1 MDRQSFLLITTS
13 SQWVLFM
20 AMILII
26 YSWAE
31 NKDKI
36 RWVGDGLFFL
46 LGIFSS
52 WVLITGQII
61 VPVVLKGIIVPPE
74 AKAIVYFKGLNILAV
89 IGLIAF
95 LIRKKKKVWQN
106 IIHII
111 LLLGGLA
118 MFFMVYHLQKL

>member
-1 MDRQSFLLITTS
+1 
-13 SQWVLFM
+13 M
-20 AMILII
+20 AIILII

-31 NKDKI
+31 NKEKI

-52 WVLITGQII
+52 WVIITGQII
-61 VPVVLKGIIVPPE
+61 VPVALKEIIVSPE

-95 LIRKKKKVWQN
+95 LIRKKKKIWQN
-106 IIHII
+106 IIHTI

-118 MFFMVYHLQKL
+118 MFFMVYQLQRI